1 MRFFKHGS
9 VLAISLPES
18 LRQKLGI
25 AENDEYEFIE
35 RPDGSL
41 GLVKKSAFDPAG
53 AHSPKASPV
62 PATKTAPTPSTAAAK
77 TTITTMAK
85 PASTATPPAK
95 PGSFY
100 ATTNTLLDRQGFLVL
115 DNEMDAK
122 AFSQRFESAIKA
134 GDIKGVRGF
143 DKKFYLASRAYSEA
157 FADKLLVALK
167 DPHTTSELATL
178 AKQPNDGILTI
189 LYLLKEEGE
198 VIEKKRGLFVRVL

>member
-25 AENDEYEFIE
+25 AEDDEYEFIE
-35 RPDGSL
+35 RTDGSL
-41 GLVKKSAFDPAG
+41 GLVKKNAFGPAG
-53 AHSPKASPV
+53 TQSPKASP
-62 PATKTAPTPSTAAAK
+62 ALTTKMPAPTPVGL
-77 TTITTMAK
+77 K
-85 PASTATPPAK
+85 PALPNTTKPTSAATPPSK
-95 PGSFY
+95 PGTFY
-100 ATTNTLLDRQGFLVL
+100 ATTNTVLDRQGFLVL

-167 DPHTTSELATL
+167 ESHTATELATL
-178 AKQPNDGILTI
+178 LKQPNEGILS
-189 LYLLKEEGE
+189 LVYLLKEDGE
-198 VIEKKRGLFVRVL
+198 VIEKKRGVFVRVL